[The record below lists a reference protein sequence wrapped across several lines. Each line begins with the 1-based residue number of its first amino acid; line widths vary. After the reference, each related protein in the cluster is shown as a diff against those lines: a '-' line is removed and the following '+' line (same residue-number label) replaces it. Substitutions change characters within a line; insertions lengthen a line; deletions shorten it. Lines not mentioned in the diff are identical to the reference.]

1 MRTESVD
8 GGITWS
14 RPHRLPD
21 GILGPIK
28 NKPVRLKSGDW
39 LCPTSYET
47 DEKPSRWTV
56 HFERTGDRGF
66 TWSRTEPLND
76 GLELAA
82 IQPSILTHADGGL
95 QALGRTRQG
104 RLFTIRSA
112 DQGETWGKM
121 GLLGLPNSNSGT
133 DAVTLRDGRHV
144 LVYNH
149 TSKGRSPLNVAVSRD
164 GENWEGAVV
173 LESEPGEYSYP
184 AVIEAADGRVEI
196 TYTWKRQRIKHV
208 TIDPSRLV
216 TRPIVEGRWPD

>member
-1 MRTESVD
+1 
-8 GGITWS
+8 
-14 RPHRLPD
+14 
-21 GILGPIK
+21 
-28 NKPVRLKSGDW
+28 
-39 LCPTSYET
+39 
-47 DEKPSRWTV
+47 
-56 HFERTGDRGF
+56 
-66 TWSRTEPLND
+66 
-76 GLELAA
+76 LAA

-121 GLLGLPNSNSGT
+121 GLLDLPNSNSGT

-149 TSKGRSPLNVAVSRD
+149 TSKGRSPLNVAVSKD